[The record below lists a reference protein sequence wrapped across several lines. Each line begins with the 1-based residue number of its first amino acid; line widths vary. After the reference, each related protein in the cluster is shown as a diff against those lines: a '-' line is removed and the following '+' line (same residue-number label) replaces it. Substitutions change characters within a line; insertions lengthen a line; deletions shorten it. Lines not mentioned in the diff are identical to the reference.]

1 MQRFVRRFGRRVGS
15 IALVVVVLALVVV
28 AGGDAAGRWRLWAVH
43 RNGAQTGVAHDD
55 AVLLVPVPAL
65 EVKAGDRVVIGQ
77 PGVGATLF
85 RISGVTDSTNA
96 KVNVVDAHSQVQE
109 VALPAKV
116 WRVSRVLPYSGVPLR
131 LLAGPVQ
138 AALLVLAGIGI
149 IAQAERRR
157 HAAGATPAASKV
169 PAST

>member
-1 MQRFVRRFGRRVGS
+1 L
-15 IALVVVVLALVVV
+15 IAIVLLLVVV

-43 RNGAQTGVAHDD
+43 RSGAQTGIAHDD

-77 PGVGATLF
+77 PGAGATLF
-85 RISGVTDSTNA
+85 RITGVTDSTNA
-96 KVNVVDAHSQVQE
+96 KVNVVEANNQAQE

-116 WRVSRVLPYSGVPLR
+116 WRVSDVLPYSGTPLR

-138 AALLVLAGIGI
+138 AALLVLGGIGI

-157 HAAGATPAASKV
+157 HATRALDGSDPSGRIGATPAARKV
-169 PAST
+169 SAST